1 MRSCHVRVC
10 LCVCTYVSEY
20 VCFNESWEASLH
32 SSGYQCWEMA
42 VSVKWQLCVCVR
54 IDEPESDSSHIVER
68 EKDGGMEGGTVGGVL
83 WPPHPHRL
91 ILTQPGQIQRQ
102 KLSSITFSGP
112 IQIHTLACTGLSSE
126 TDHTHTHTLP
136 TAQQRNAYAETS
148 LDWHD
153 LATREEIGFHVCS
166 RHTHESQTSFI
177 SFTLNISFV

>member
-1 MRSCHVRVC
+1 M
-10 LCVCTYVSEY
+10 
-20 VCFNESWEASLH
+20 
-32 SSGYQCWEMA
+32 
-42 VSVKWQLCVCVR
+42 R

-126 TDHTHTHTLP
+126 TDHTHTRRLHSKEMHMLK
-136 TAQQRNAYAETS
+136 
-148 LDWHD
+148 
-153 LATREEIGFHVCS
+153 
-166 RHTHESQTSFI
+166 RHWTDTFWQHEKK
-177 SFTLNISFV
+177 

>member
-126 TDHTHTHTLP
+126 TDHTHTHTADC
-136 TAQQRNAYAETS
+136 TAKKCICWNVIGLTRSGNTRRNRFSCLQQT
-148 LDWHD
+148 H
-153 LATREEIGFHVCS
+153 TRKSNF
-166 RHTHESQTSFI
+166 
-177 SFTLNISFV
+177 LY